1 MDELT
6 SIEGQVAVVTGGT
19 AGIGEAACVRFGRC
33 GAKVAVIGRT
43 NEKGEAVVKRITQ
56 EGGEAIFVKAEC
68 ADEGEV
74 KDAVKI
80 ILDKW
85 ERADIL
91 VNTAGGCF
99 DVPPLEKVTV
109 KGMQQNY
116 DWNVIAKFL
125 ITREL
130 IPVMKKNHYGRIV
143 NISSV
148 SGRTSS
154 AGSIEYST
162 NEAAVIGLTRRLAK
176 ELAPFGITVN
186 AIAPG
191 LVLTPRVQR
200 HPEEHLSERAKTM
213 PVGRLGTP
221 EELAHGIWYLCTPGA
236 GFTIGAVLDINGG
249 FWMG

>member
-1 MDELT
+1 LDELT

-19 AGIGEAACVRFGRC
+19 AGIGEAACVRFARC

-43 NEKGEAVVKRITQ
+43 KEKGDAVVKRITQ

-91 VNTAGGCF
+91 VNTAGGFF
-99 DVPPLEKVTV
+99 DVPSLEKVTV

-125 ITREL
+125 ITREF

-200 HPEEHLSERAKTM
+200 HPEEHLNERAKTM

>member
-19 AGIGEAACVRFGRC
+19 AGIGEAACVRFARC

-43 NEKGEAVVKRITQ
+43 KEKGDAVVKRITQ

-91 VNTAGGCF
+91 VNTAGGFF

-125 ITREL
+125 ITREF

>member
-19 AGIGEAACVRFGRC
+19 AGIGEAACVRFARC

-43 NEKGEAVVKRITQ
+43 KEKGDAVVKRITQ

-91 VNTAGGCF
+91 VNTAGGFF

>member
-33 GAKVAVIGRT
+33 GAKVVVIGRT
-43 NEKGEAVVKRITQ
+43 KEKGDAVVKRITQ

-91 VNTAGGCF
+91 VNTAGGFF

-130 IPVMKKNHYGRIV
+130 IPVMKN
-143 NISSV
+143 
-148 SGRTSS
+148 
-154 AGSIEYST
+154 
-162 NEAAVIGLTRRLAK
+162 
-176 ELAPFGITVN
+176 
-186 AIAPG
+186 
-191 LVLTPRVQR
+191 
-200 HPEEHLSERAKTM
+200 
-213 PVGRLGTP
+213 
-221 EELAHGIWYLCTPGA
+221 
-236 GFTIGAVLDINGG
+236 
-249 FWMG
+249 